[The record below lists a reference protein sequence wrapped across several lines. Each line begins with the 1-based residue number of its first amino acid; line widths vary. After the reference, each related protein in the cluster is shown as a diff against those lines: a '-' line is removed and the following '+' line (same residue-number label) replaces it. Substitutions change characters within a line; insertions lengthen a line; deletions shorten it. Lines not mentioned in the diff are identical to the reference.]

1 MRVVY
6 AAVVAVVVAEDETV
20 SFLKQETAGLQ
31 IVSLL
36 GEVVALQ
43 RVF

>member
-1 MRVVY
+1 MWIVY
-6 AAVVAVVVAEDETV
+6 VAAAAVVVAEDENV
-20 SFLKQETAGLQ
+20 NFLKQETAGLQ